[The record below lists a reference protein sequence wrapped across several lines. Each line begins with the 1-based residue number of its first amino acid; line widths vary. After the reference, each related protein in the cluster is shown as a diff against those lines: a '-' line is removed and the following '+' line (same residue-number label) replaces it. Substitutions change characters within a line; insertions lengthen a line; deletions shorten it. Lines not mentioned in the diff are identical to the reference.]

1 MRGVGSSTEVK
12 NIRLEYVQFIHCN
25 RRGKAGYVNTDA
37 SRLVILIMGK
47 CESYFYCFHFVVYSN
62 LPFSAG
68 IPCALSLIGGH
79 LILVGYLFDSSDY

>member
-1 MRGVGSSTEVK
+1 MKGVGSSTEVK
-12 NIRLEYVQFIHCN
+12 SIILEYAQFIRCN

-47 CESYFYCFHFVVYSN
+47 GESYFYFHFVVYSN

-79 LILVGYLFDSSDY
+79 LILVG